1 MGPLSGKQ
9 HREWLKFSAKESRE
23 SAKMEKEES
32 RKDQLHE
39 VKLMEAAAKAHQG
52 IGHKEELHGLK
63 VNELGGPL
71 GNKPRMNRE
80 KLGLPSSNPMSGT
93 GMFKQ
98 GQHMLAQGT
107 DTVPAMLTPGEAVI
121 PRAAAQDPRNKP
133 MIAKMVQQGR
143 QAQHHARGTTGV
155 VDIPHQLAMLPT
167 VKPVKKRMGY
177 EDGTLNAQYEQM
189 YNPDKY
195 AEGSMNVV
203 YKDGK
208 ACYADGTTSAHEL
221 EMAPNVNADGSIYN
235 GIPMMHGGYV
245 PHYEN
250 GVENVS
256 GYDVGG
262 GFNPAGIQDNPE
274 DRFQRAMKG
283 TEWYSEFN
291 KEYGEPPDL
300 SKNANYDYRKAWDA
314 GIMPERSP
322 EDNNKYHWPSSTPNG
337 SMLKSENHPT
347 AWKEYYM
354 RATGRNPDT
363 EDGLDETTMRNVAD
377 KYKAGQEGQPKPVNI
392 AEVSP
397 VPKATVAVVPTPTAV
412 PPDLSIDTVS
422 EVNNMDRNKNPEAA
436 PAASASR
443 SLTPPPKFPPKGS
456 EEDRTNPDYW
466 IKQFK
471 GANSD
476 VEKAADRYKNDDKGF
491 IESFK
496 NIFSYKGLKDT
507 LGLNNQEVARMAVM
521 YLGSRAR
528 GYNSARSF
536 SFAGKNAFETSLQR
550 QGRESAEI
558 AADRRAEKSDD
569 RAVRTAAVQM
579 AGQEKRYQIE
589 DQRVIAKERKDEMTK
604 LTADRKELRKE
615 YEKDRDRFEDF
626 ASKDVPMNV
635 RNQAFSLAYA
645 PLKSKEPEDR
655 IEEQRNNLRKATV
668 LMSMNVQHKDK
679 GNTVNMPSP
688 VQQVTLVTDSNGVA
702 VNAIFDPRAP
712 VNQRYTTLDGS
723 PLDMSKYSF
732 KGTEELNTSKLKSAI
747 SSSIPETIKNEKGED
762 VKNYNKPQLVEAT
775 HNVLYNMGMTKANDT
790 QVARIVNDA
799 YQHLVNSKMPINQEN
814 LELAIQTNVIKTG
827 ANSPLMEVKSDT
839 TNNKNFLS
847 KGNTQQQLEAGHEV
861 GRLAKQAQA
870 ANKTLDIT
878 PAVMAKNIEDNW
890 ADLKKNNPKAY
901 NKFLDD
907 APLGKSP
914 ALEYYKS
921 LIAKQNKKD

>member
-1 MGPLSGKQ
+1 MFAPLSGKQ
-9 HREWLKFSAKESRE
+9 QREWLKFSAKESRE
-23 SAKMEKEES
+23 SAKMENDEKRKE
-32 RKDQLHE
+32 RLHE
-39 VKLMEAAAKAHQG
+39 IKLQEAAAKANQG
-52 IGHKEELHGLK
+52 IGHKEELHGIK

-71 GNKPRMNRE
+71 GKKPRMNRE

-98 GQHMLAQGT
+98 GQHMLAKGT

-133 MIAKMVQQGR
+133 LIAQMVQQGR
-143 QAQHHARGTTGV
+143 QAQKFGKGTTGV
-155 VDIPHQLAMLPT
+155 IDIPHQLAMLPV

-177 EDGTLNAQYEQM
+177 EDGTIDAQDEQI

-195 AEGSMNVV
+195 NEGTMNVV
-203 YKDGK
+203 EKDG
-208 ACYADGTTSAHEL
+208 L
-221 EMAPNVNADGSIYN
+221 
-235 GIPMMHGGYV
+235 PMMHGGYV

-250 GVENVS
+250 GTVDANYEFDTQGDRQGLNPYGLRQQVPAETAQGLDYTMPTPKGS
-256 GYDVGG
+256 GYMGG
-262 GFNPAGIQDNPE
+262 MPSADGKMMTEYTMDDNKGQYPSMVPTLGAEELKIISKGQMPDEIDDKARAYRDARVAAGQ
-274 DRFQRAMKG
+274 
-283 TEWYSEFN
+283 
-291 KEYGEPPDL
+291 
-300 SKNANYDYRKAWDA
+300 
-314 GIMPERSP
+314 SP
-322 EDNNKYHWPSSTPNG
+322 FASSTG
-337 SMLKSENHPT
+337 LKAPMG
-347 AWKEYYM
+347 Y
-354 RATGRNPDT
+354 GDF
-363 EDGLDETTMRNVAD
+363 L
-377 KYKAGQEGQPKPVNI
+377 YKEGQPKPVNI
-392 AEVSP
+392 AEVEPAPPP
-397 VPKATVAVVPTPTAV
+397 VITEK
-412 PPDLSIDTVS
+412 SQ
-422 EVNNMDRNKNPEAA
+422 VNNMDRVANPSPFVGAVDGDNMPPIPETAVVEST
-436 PAASASR
+436 PR
-443 SLTPPPKFPPKGS
+443 SLTPPLPKYPAKGS
-456 EEDRTNPDYW
+456 PEDRTNPDYW
-466 IKQFK
+466 IKHFK
-471 GANSD
+471 GANGD

-496 NIFSYKGLKDT
+496 DIFSYKGLKDT
-507 LGLNNQEVARMAVM
+507 LGLNNQEIARMAVM

-528 GYNSARSF
+528 GYNSAKSL

-550 QGRESAEI
+550 QSREFSEI

-569 RAVRTAAVQM
+569 RAVRTAAISM
-579 AGQEKRYQIE
+579 ASQEQRYQFE
-589 DQRVIAKERKDEMTK
+589 DQRAIAKERKDEMTR
-604 LTADRKELRKE
+604 LTAERRDLRKE
-615 YEKDRDRFEDF
+615 YENDRDRFENF
-626 ASKDVPMNV
+626 ASKDVPMSV
-635 RNQAFSLAYA
+635 RNEAFKLAYA
-645 PLKSKEPEDR
+645 PLKSKEPADR
-655 IEEQRNNLRKATV
+655 IEEQRDNLRKATV

-679 GNTVNMPSP
+679 GNTINMPSP
-688 VQQVTLVTDSNGVA
+688 VQPVTLVTNSNGVA
-702 VNAIFDPRAP
+702 VNAMFDPRAP
-712 VNQRYTTLDGS
+712 VNQRYTTVDGS
-723 PLDMSKYSF
+723 PLDMSQYSF
-732 KGTEELNTSKLKSAI
+732 KSTEDLNTSKLKSAI

-799 YQHLVNSKMPINQEN
+799 YQHLIGSKMPINQEN